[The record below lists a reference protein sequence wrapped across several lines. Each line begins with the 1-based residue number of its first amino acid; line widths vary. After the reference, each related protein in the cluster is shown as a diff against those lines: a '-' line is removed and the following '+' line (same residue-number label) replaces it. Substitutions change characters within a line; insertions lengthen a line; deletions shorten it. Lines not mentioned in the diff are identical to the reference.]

1 MRAVT
6 WSPDL
11 REEEVLQP
19 LFLVREGDDT
29 SVPVHHSD
37 LLNPYVQLQLDRPAH
52 THKVMEHSFSM
63 VKVLSRQDLYRTL
76 TKLNNCPN

>member
-1 MRAVT
+1 MTAVT
-6 WSPDL
+6 VSLDL
-11 REEEVLQP
+11 GEKEVLQL
-19 LFLVREGDDT
+19 LFLVRECDDT
-29 SVPVHHSD
+29 AVPVHHSY